1 MVKVFKNYFL
11 CLRTKNTNKT
21 CLGSGCTIV
30 PTILRVFKVSIF
42 REQKAPF
49 PSFILFKEHKNKLK
63 KMLFVFLFQCSL
75 CSHIWFLLEH
85 VYNWVSISIRRRSTL
100 SPPTYLIFPLF
111 PNILKLFFS
120 NSEKLV
126 GKKSWIQAK
135 KKYDKRFF
143 FFTNF
148 MYSHLVLLLFL

>member
-1 MVKVFKNYFL
+1 M

-21 CLGSGCTIV
+21 CLGSRCTIV
-30 PTILRVFKVSIF
+30 PTILRVFKLSIF
-42 REQKAPF
+42 REQKTLF
-49 PSFILFKEHKNKLK
+49 PSFILFKEHKKK
-63 KMLFVFLFQCSL
+63 KMLFVFLIRCSL
-75 CSHIWFLLEH
+75 CSHIWFLLKH
-85 VYNWVSISIRRRSTL
+85 VYNWVSTSIRRRSTL

-126 GKKSWIQAK
+126 GKKVGSRQRKNMIEV
-135 KKYDKRFF
+135 

-148 MYSHLVLLLFL
+148 MYSHLVLLLFLEHNLIVFFFF